1 MYFREMTTRIVEV
14 LRSIS
19 GNIELY
25 FMYYREMTTR
35 IVEVLQM
42 LFISPED
49 EALAYLSKNMD
60 ILDVQFGY
68 GNHIMTK
75 LIQ

>member
-1 MYFREMTTRIVEV
+1 
-14 LRSIS
+14 
-19 GNIELY
+19 
-25 FMYYREMTTR
+25 MYYREMTTR
-35 IVEVLQM
+35 IVEVLRM

-49 EALAYLSKNMD
+49 EALAYLSKNID

-68 GNHIMTK
+68 GTCNHIMTK